1 MLRPFSQ
8 MEEVEVVTAL
18 VSPLLALRI
27 KILHLAIRI
36 RKLHLSI
43 CIFSCWVRI
52 AIVLLLFL
60 ASAAIQPKPFPL
72 YSHFVLLAEQPVEVE
87 FCSVIICLVLAMA
100 VGSEEIFAIFGS
112 YERFLWLMHIV
123 SVVCVAV
130 KSCERNFLRYPTQ
143 SQFLKIDSEKEDETD
158 EKDENALIM
167 ETVREESDNLTAYLA
182 KLREVIRAE
191 EHIPLQITS
200 FDIHAALLNLVAVYR
215 KNRQKEV
222 NVSLDYQ
229 RTSDLMMGDRDQLLN
244 VVSNLMENSVK
255 YSGDIV
261 NIHVACRDTGKREV
275 MISVSDN
282 GIGIS
287 PDEQQRVWTKFYRSN
302 TYPDMMQPGI
312 GLGLS
317 FVDMIVKAHGGR
329 KMMQSEVGKGTR
341 ISIVIPQHS

>member
-87 FCSVIICLVLAMA
+87 FRSVVICLVLAMA
-100 VGSEEIFAIFGS
+100 IGSEEIFAIFGS

-130 KSCERNFLRYPTQ
+130 KSCERNLLRYPTQ
-143 SQFLKIDSEKEDETD
+143 GQFLVVGVHLAQLIIHLHLAEYTLVCSSRQDSQYGSRRCIIFCTRSGNEFYFIYQLHIEMREFGRSRLLVVEIDGGGSQSVYFQSSIGGLFHAGDVLQYIFQRWLLCQRSVADTG
-158 EKDENALIM
+158 NQGIVSHLVHRAMTCYGYGLNLCLLI
-167 ETVREESDNLTAYLA
+167 SFNLSFL
-182 KLREVIRAE
+182 V
-191 EHIPLQITS
+191 S
-200 FDIHAALLNLVAVYR
+200 FD
-215 KNRQKEV
+215 
-222 NVSLDYQ
+222 
-229 RTSDLMMGDRDQLLN
+229 
-244 VVSNLMENSVK
+244 
-255 YSGDIV
+255 
-261 NIHVACRDTGKREV
+261 
-275 MISVSDN
+275 
-282 GIGIS
+282 
-287 PDEQQRVWTKFYRSN
+287 
-302 TYPDMMQPGI
+302 
-312 GLGLS
+312 
-317 FVDMIVKAHGGR
+317 
-329 KMMQSEVGKGTR
+329 R
-341 ISIVIPQHS
+341 IFFRLY